1 MLTVLGGLNK
11 EVNIT
16 VNKINST
23 LTIRDIVF
31 DYDSSGSIVVY
42 FTGADG
48 INASVV
54 GQIEAVVKVNNT
66 NITVSSLNAGT
77 FTLTVTTIADANH
90 NSITKNAT
98 ITVNKV
104 NASLTVNEIVL
115 DYGNSGNVTV
125 MTEESQAL
133 LLILMKVKLW
143 LMDL

>member
-77 FTLTVTTIADANH
+77 FTLTVTTITDSNH

>member
-77 FTLTVTTIADANH
+77 FTLTVTTITDSNH

-104 NASLTVNEIVL
+104 NASLTVNDIVL

-125 MTEESQAL
+125 MTDESQAL